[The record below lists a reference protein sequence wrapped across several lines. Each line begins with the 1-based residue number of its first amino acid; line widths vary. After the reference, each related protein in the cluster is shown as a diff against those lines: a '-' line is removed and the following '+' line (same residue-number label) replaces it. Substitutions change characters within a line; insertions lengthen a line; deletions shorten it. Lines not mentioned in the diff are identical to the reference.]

1 MIVKS
6 TKIWWNNYG
15 LLVLLFI
22 TFTFFFMYWLMF
34 TRTKDKGTYNRM
46 SVPKYFNLLV
56 IFFIHF
62 CFRTMCEMTTFYYCS
77 VKYQPEIRSTTFSK
91 LI

>member
-1 MIVKS
+1 MIVKN

-46 SVPKYFNLLV
+46 SVLNTNLLV
-56 IFFIHF
+56 S
-62 CFRTMCEMTTFYYCS
+62 ES
-77 VKYQPEIRSTTFSK
+77 SK
-91 LI
+91 ENVIPKRKITSESKVSWNVEEY